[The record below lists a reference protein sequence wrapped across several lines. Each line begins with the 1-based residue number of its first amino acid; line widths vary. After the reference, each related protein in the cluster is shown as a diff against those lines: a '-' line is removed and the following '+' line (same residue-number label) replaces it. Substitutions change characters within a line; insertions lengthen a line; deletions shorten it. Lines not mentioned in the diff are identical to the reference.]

1 MAEKVKKSL
10 PWFLILALVTM
21 TVGAGSWLGALKVRA
36 DVESP
41 STSGQV
47 NNVAPSVSGVNLADS
62 DGGDIGLTE
71 NATTSV
77 TCVGTITD
85 ENGGA
90 DISSCTAVIY
100 RSGVAGGAGC
110 APDNNN
116 CYSVSS
122 ANCTLGSAVGND
134 KNATATTY
142 IYFHVDPTDTG
153 TYATAQG
160 YNTQTWQCQL
170 TGEDAGTLTGSGTDS
185 TPPEVTTLTALN
197 ADSSITY
204 DALNPGQNM
213 ANLTVA
219 LNATTT
225 GNVPIDVQ
233 LKGDNM
239 ISGANSIDVSN
250 QKYATSTVVWASGN
264 ALSGTYDNFEVDMPK
279 PTTSPSD
286 STEVI
291 YWGWQV
297 PSGTPAGT
305 YTGTNYLNA
314 VED

>member
-1 MAEKVKKSL
+1 MAEKAKHSL
-10 PWFLILALVTM
+10 LWLVILVMGLLIIGFNYWQALP
-21 TVGAGSWLGALKVRA
+21 AKA
-36 DVESP
+36 DVETP
-41 STSGQV
+41 SVSGQV
-47 NNVAPSVSGVNLADS
+47 NNVVPSVSGVNLTDT

-71 NATTSV
+71 NTTTTV
-77 TCVGTITD
+77 YCTGTITD

-110 APDNNN
+110 TPNNNN

-134 KNATATTY
+134 KNATATAD
-142 IYFHVDPTDTG
+142 IYFHADPTDTG

-160 YNTQTWQCQL
+160 YDTQTWQCQL
-170 TGEDAGTLTGSGTDS
+170 TGEDAGALTGSGTDS
-185 TPPEVTTLTALN
+185 TPPDVTTLTALN
-197 ADSSITY
+197 TDSSIAY
-204 DALNPGQNM
+204 DALNPGSNM
-213 ANLTVA
+213 ANISIA

-233 LKGDNM
+233 LKGDDM
-239 ISGANSIDVSN
+239 TSGANSIAVSN
-250 QKYATSTVVWASGN
+250 QRYATSTVAFASGVQ
-264 ALSGTYDNFEVDMPK
+264 LSGTYANFEVDMPK

-286 STEVI
+286 STGVI

-297 PSGTPAGT
+297 PSGTPSGT

>member
-1 MAEKVKKSL
+1 MAEKIRKIL
-10 PWFLILALVTM
+10 PAFLILILVAVTI
-21 TVGAGSWLGALKVRA
+21 GEIRA
-36 DVESP
+36 DVETP

-47 NNVAPSVSGVNLADS
+47 NNVAPSVSGVNLADADS
-62 DGGDIGLTE
+62 GDIGLTE
-71 NATTSV
+71 NTTTTV
-77 TCVGTITD
+77 YCTATITD
-85 ENGGA
+85 TNGGA

-110 APDNNN
+110 TPNNNN

-134 KNATATTY
+134 KNATATAY
-142 IYFHVDPTDTG
+142 IYFHADPTDTG

-160 YNTQTWQCQL
+160 YDSQTWQCQL
-170 TGEDAGTLTGSGTDS
+170 KGIDAANASSTATDS
-185 TPPEVTTLTALN
+185 TPPDITTLTALN
-197 ADSSITY
+197 TDSSITY
-204 DALNPGQNM
+204 DALNPGSNM
-213 ANLTVA
+213 ASTSIA

-233 LKGDNM
+233 LKGDDM
-239 ISGANSIDVSN
+239 TYGATGTIAVGN
-250 QKYATSTVVWASGN
+250 QKYATSTAAWASGT
-264 ALSGTYDNFEVDMPK
+264 ALTTNYINLEVDMAK

-286 STEVI
+286 STDII

-297 PSGTPAGT
+297 PSGTPSGT
-305 YTGTNYLNA
+305 YSGTNYINA